1 MKLRTIL
8 NGLEELKAKGNLDEE
23 ITSIAYDS
31 RKVKEDGVFVAIKGF
46 NVNGHDYIAQAVQKG
61 VKAVVVQDGEKI
73 KKSDFNEDTVIVV
86 APDTRI
92 ALAKMSA
99 NFFGNPTRKLKT
111 IGVTGTKG
119 KTTTTYMI
127 KEILEKAGHKVGLI
141 GTIANYIGN
150 EKIGD
155 NHSRTTP
162 ESLELQ
168 EMFSKMVEQNVEI
181 AVMEVSSQSLKLNRV
196 YGIDFD
202 MAIFTNFTED
212 HISPNEHPNM
222 EDYFNCKLEL
232 IKNAKKSYINADDYN
247 VAKIKTMLKDKDIST
262 FGIDNMADMLAKD
275 VTIRNTSVDFRAKIN
290 GKNERIKVGIPS
302 RFTVYNALAAFCVV
316 NNFGVTIDQTREAL
330 EQIAVPGR
338 MEMVPNKKGLNIM
351 IDYAHSPASLESV
364 LKAVKAYT
372 RGRVISVFGC
382 GGDRDTKKRP
392 IMGEI
397 SGKNAAYTIITSDNV
412 RTENPE
418 DIVKQIEE
426 GIKHT
431 KTQYKVIV
439 DREEAIKY
447 AISIANKNDMIVLS
461 GKGHENYEEINGKRY
476 PFDERKIVQKY
487 A

>member
-351 IDYAHSPASLESV
+351 IDYAHSPASVESV

-426 GIKHT
+426 GIKNT
-431 KTQYKVIV
+431 KAQYKVIV

-461 GKGHENYEEINGKRY
+461 GKGHENYEEINGKKY

>member
-202 MAIFTNFTED
+202 MAIFTHFTED

-247 VAKIKTMLKDKDIST
+247 VAKIKTILKDKDIST

-461 GKGHENYEEINGKRY
+461 GKGHENSEEINGKKY

>member
-61 VKAVVVQDGEKI
+61 VKAVVVQDEEKI

-461 GKGHENYEEINGKRY
+461 GKGHENYEEINGKKY

>member
-275 VTIRNTSVDFRAKIN
+275 VTIRNTSVDFRAKIY

-426 GIKHT
+426 GIKRT

-461 GKGHENYEEINGKRY
+461 GKGHENYEEINGKKY

>member
-247 VAKIKTMLKDKDIST
+247 VAKIKTILKDKDIST

-412 RTENPE
+412 RTEKPE

-461 GKGHENYEEINGKRY
+461 GKGHENYEEINGKKY

>member
-119 KTTTTYMI
+119 KTTTTYMT
-127 KEILEKAGHKVGLI
+127 KEILEKAGHKAGLI

-461 GKGHENYEEINGKRY
+461 GKGHENYEEINGKKY

>member
-372 RGRVISVFGC
+372 KGRVISVFGC

-461 GKGHENYEEINGKRY
+461 GKGHENYEEINGKKY

>member
-99 NFFGNPTRKLKT
+99 NFFRNPTRKLKT

-461 GKGHENYEEINGKRY
+461 GKGHENYEEINGKKY

>member
-461 GKGHENYEEINGKRY
+461 GKGHENYEEINGKKY

>member
-351 IDYAHSPASLESV
+351 IDYAHSPASLERV

-461 GKGHENYEEINGKRY
+461 GKGHENYEEINGKKY

>member
-275 VTIRNTSVDFRAKIN
+275 ATIRNTSVDFRAKIN

-461 GKGHENYEEINGKRY
+461 GKGHENYEEINGKKY

>member
-1 MKLRTIL
+1 
-8 NGLEELKAKGNLDEE
+8 
-23 ITSIAYDS
+23 
-31 RKVKEDGVFVAIKGF
+31 
-46 NVNGHDYIAQAVQKG
+46 
-61 VKAVVVQDGEKI
+61 
-73 KKSDFNEDTVIVV
+73 
-86 APDTRI
+86 
-92 ALAKMSA
+92 
-99 NFFGNPTRKLKT
+99 
-111 IGVTGTKG
+111 
-119 KTTTTYMI
+119 
-127 KEILEKAGHKVGLI
+127 
-141 GTIANYIGN
+141 
-150 EKIGD
+150 
-155 NHSRTTP
+155 
-162 ESLELQ
+162 
-168 EMFSKMVEQNVEI
+168 
-181 AVMEVSSQSLKLNRV
+181 
-196 YGIDFD
+196 
-202 MAIFTNFTED
+202 
-212 HISPNEHPNM
+212 M

-461 GKGHENYEEINGKRY
+461 GKGHENYEEINGKKY

>member
-247 VAKIKTMLKDKDIST
+247 VAKIKTILKDKDIST

-431 KTQYKVIV
+431 KAQYKVIV

-461 GKGHENYEEINGKRY
+461 GKGHENYEEINGKKY

>member
-247 VAKIKTMLKDKDIST
+247 VAKIKTILKDKDIST

-426 GIKHT
+426 GIKRT

-461 GKGHENYEEINGKRY
+461 GKGHENYEEINGKKY

>member
-99 NFFGNPTRKLKT
+99 NFFGNPARKLKT

-426 GIKHT
+426 GIKNT
-431 KTQYKVIV
+431 KAQYKVIV

-461 GKGHENYEEINGKRY
+461 GKGHENYEEINGKKY

>member
-247 VAKIKTMLKDKDIST
+247 VAKIKTILKDKDIST

>member
-247 VAKIKTMLKDKDIST
+247 VAKIKTILKDKDIST

-372 RGRVISVFGC
+372 RGRVISIFGC

-461 GKGHENYEEINGKRY
+461 GKGHENYEEINGKKY

>member
-23 ITSIAYDS
+23 ITSITYDS

-61 VKAVVVQDGEKI
+61 AKAVVVQDGEKI

-461 GKGHENYEEINGKRY
+461 GKGHENYEEINGKKY

>member
-232 IKNAKKSYINADDYN
+232 IKNAKKSYIHADDYN

-461 GKGHENYEEINGKRY
+461 GKGHENYEEINGKKY

>member
-397 SGKNAAYTIITSDNV
+397 SGKNTAYTIITSDNV

-461 GKGHENYEEINGKRY
+461 GKGHENYEEINGKKY

>member
-61 VKAVVVQDGEKI
+61 VKAVVVQDGKKK

-461 GKGHENYEEINGKRY
+461 GKGHENYEEINGKKY

>member
-247 VAKIKTMLKDKDIST
+247 VAKIKTILKDKDIST

-461 GKGHENYEEINGKRY
+461 GKGHENYEEINGKKY

>member
-61 VKAVVVQDGEKI
+61 AKAVVVQDGEKI

-461 GKGHENYEEINGKRY
+461 GKGHENYEEINGKKY

>member
-262 FGIDNMADMLAKD
+262 FGIDNMANMLAKD

-461 GKGHENYEEINGKRY
+461 GKGHENYEEINGKKY

>member
-426 GIKHT
+426 GIKRT

-461 GKGHENYEEINGKRY
+461 GKGHENYEEINGKKY

>member
-1 MKLRTIL
+1 
-8 NGLEELKAKGNLDEE
+8 
-23 ITSIAYDS
+23 
-31 RKVKEDGVFVAIKGF
+31 
-46 NVNGHDYIAQAVQKG
+46 
-61 VKAVVVQDGEKI
+61 
-73 KKSDFNEDTVIVV
+73 
-86 APDTRI
+86 
-92 ALAKMSA
+92 MSA

-461 GKGHENYEEINGKRY
+461 GKGHENYEEINGKKY

>member
-247 VAKIKTMLKDKDIST
+247 VAKIKTILKDKDIST

-426 GIKHT
+426 GIKNT
-431 KTQYKVIV
+431 KAQYKVIV

-461 GKGHENYEEINGKRY
+461 GKGHENYEEINGKKY

>member
-73 KKSDFNEDTVIVV
+73 KKSDFNEGTVIVV

-461 GKGHENYEEINGKRY
+461 GKGHENYEEINGKKY

>member
-61 VKAVVVQDGEKI
+61 AKAVVVQDGEKI

-181 AVMEVSSQSLKLNRV
+181 AVMEVSSQCLKLNRV

-247 VAKIKTMLKDKDIST
+247 VAKIKTILKDKDIST

-461 GKGHENYEEINGKRY
+461 GKGHENYEEINGKKY

>member
-181 AVMEVSSQSLKLNRV
+181 AVMEVSSQSLRLNRV

-461 GKGHENYEEINGKRY
+461 GKGHENYEEINGKKY

>member
-212 HISPNEHPNM
+212 HISSNEHPNM

-247 VAKIKTMLKDKDIST
+247 VAKIKTILKDKDIST

-461 GKGHENYEEINGKRY
+461 GKGHENYEEINGKKY

>member
-222 EDYFNCKLEL
+222 EDYFNCK
-232 IKNAKKSYINADDYN
+232 
-247 VAKIKTMLKDKDIST
+247 
-262 FGIDNMADMLAKD
+262 
-275 VTIRNTSVDFRAKIN
+275 
-290 GKNERIKVGIPS
+290 
-302 RFTVYNALAAFCVV
+302 
-316 NNFGVTIDQTREAL
+316 
-330 EQIAVPGR
+330 
-338 MEMVPNKKGLNIM
+338 
-351 IDYAHSPASLESV
+351 
-364 LKAVKAYT
+364 
-372 RGRVISVFGC
+372 
-382 GGDRDTKKRP
+382 
-392 IMGEI
+392 
-397 SGKNAAYTIITSDNV
+397 
-412 RTENPE
+412 
-418 DIVKQIEE
+418 
-426 GIKHT
+426 
-431 KTQYKVIV
+431 
-439 DREEAIKY
+439 
-447 AISIANKNDMIVLS
+447 
-461 GKGHENYEEINGKRY
+461 
-476 PFDERKIVQKY
+476 
-487 A
+487 

>member
-23 ITSIAYDS
+23 ITSITYDS

-461 GKGHENYEEINGKRY
+461 GKGHENYEEINGKKY

>member
-302 RFTVYNALAAFCVV
+302 RFTVHNALAGFCVV

-461 GKGHENYEEINGKRY
+461 GKGHENYEEINGKKY